1 MNATEDRKLT
11 SHEDVLEA
19 IAEAIDIPE
28 HMEEKARGRYQAIG
42 RWLDRDNSSIK
53 QFDPEISPQGSFLLG
68 TVIRPIG
75 DADSYDID
83 LVCTLNGTKD
93 VFSMAALKKSVGT
106 EIVGYAQANSMNK
119 APEDGR
125 RCWTLEYSDEADFH
139 MDILPA
145 LPDEGA
151 YRLMLERGG
160 HTALAGNQAIREK
173 ALAITDKTHPNYQVL
188 CQDWPVSNPK
198 GYAVWFQAQ
207 QQDVVAA
214 RKRQIMESETIYA
227 SVDDVPDHKVK
238 TPLQRAIQL
247 LKRHRDT
254 SFNGDEDKPISII
267 ITTLAAHAYSGEE
280 TIGAALRTIL
290 KNMHLYIE
298 ERDGIKWVANPVNP
312 AENFADKWA
321 ETPEKEEKFYQ
332 WMEKAQHDFG
342 LYLTANAYGE
352 LPDDLQ
358 EALSRETVEKVL
370 PLIAL
375 AAPAI
380 ISSPE
385 AISAEVE
392 KIKNEGG
399 ATKPW
404 CR

>member
-1 MNATEDRKLT
+1 MNATTDRKLT
-11 SHEDVLEA
+11 NHEDVLEA
-19 IAEAIDIPE
+19 IAETIDIPE
-28 HMEEKARGRYQAIG
+28 HMEKKARDRYQAIG
-42 RWLDRDNSSIK
+42 RWLDRNNSSIK

-93 VFSMAALKKSVGT
+93 VFSMAVLKKSVGT
-106 EIVGYAQANSMNK
+106 EIVDYANASSMNK

-145 LPDEGA
+145 LPDEGGC
-151 YRLMLERGG
+151 RRMLERGG
-160 HTALAGNQAIREK
+160 HTVLDGNQDIREK
-173 ALAITDKTHPNYQVL
+173 ALAITDKTHPNYHGL
-188 CQDWPVSNPK
+188 CQNWPVSNPK

-214 RKRQIMESETIYA
+214 HKRQIMKSETIYA
-227 SVDDVPDHKVK
+227 SVNDVPDHKVK

-254 SFNGDEDKPISII
+254 SFNGDKDKPISII
-267 ITTLAAHAYSGEE
+267 ITTLAAHAYSGEG

-290 KNMHLYIE
+290 KNMRMHIK
-298 ERDGIKWVANPVNP
+298 ERDGIKWVVNPVNP

-321 ETPEKEEKFYQ
+321 EVPEKEEKFYQ
-332 WMEKAQHDFG
+332 WMDKAQHDFG
-342 LYLTANAYGE
+342 LYLTANAYDKLHG
-352 LPDDLQ
+352 DFQ
-358 EALSRETVEKVL
+358 EALSRGTVEKVL

-380 ISSPE
+380 ISSP
-385 AISAEVE
+385 AAVSAEVE
-392 KIKNEGG
+392 KIRNEGG